1 MRKFNRF
8 TYLLLAA
15 LVFIVGCGKKATI
28 SEDGKPVITVAC
40 EPTFPP
46 FEMIDEQSGEI
57 IGFDIDLIKAIA
69 AEAGYAVQIQNLG
82 FDGLIAALHTGSIDV
97 IASGM
102 TITEERAKQVAFT
115 NPYIDAGISVAI
127 GADSTEFT
135 TLEQLKGKKVA
146 VQIGTSGAEAAEKLG
161 AEIGGYAKLTNYE
174 SISLAFQE
182 LANGT
187 VDAVINDTPVNQAF
201 AARYPGKIKFLG
213 EPLNS
218 ETYGFAVNLEDVE
231 LLEALNAGLE
241 KVKASG
247 QYDTIADKYFK

>member
-1 MRKFNRF
+1 MKTLNPVTFC
-8 TYLLLAA
+8 LLALSA
-15 LVFIVGCGKKATI
+15 LFVGCGKPASVNEAGQPTLR
-28 SEDGKPVITVAC
+28 VAC

-46 FEMIDEQSGEI
+46 FEMLDEQSGEI
-57 IGFDIDLIKAIA
+57 VGFDIDLITAVA
-69 AEAGYAVQIQNLG
+69 AEAGYAVEIKNLG
-82 FDGLIAALHTGSIDV
+82 FDGLIPALQTGAIDV

-102 TITEERAKQVAFT
+102 TITEERGKQVAFT

-127 GADSTEFT
+127 GADSALT
-135 TLEQLKGKKVA
+135 TLADLKGKKVA
-146 VQIGTSGAEAAEKLG
+146 VQLGTSGAEAAAKL
-161 AEIGGYAKLTNYE
+161 ATDIGGYAKLTNYE

-218 ETYGFAVNLEDVE
+218 ETYGFAVNLEE
-231 LLEALNAGLE
+231 AALLEALNAGLDA
-241 KVKASG
+241 VKASG
-247 QYDTIADKYFK
+247 AYDTIADKYFK